1 MENAL
6 GMSKIRIYELAKELG
21 VDNRVVLMRAQE
33 MGMQGKSS
41 HSNSLDADEA
51 DQIRRSILRQAM
63 GPAKDSE
70 VLTTRVD
77 KQSGTTEAIV
87 ERRKGNVIRRRKA
100 SDDVVAAAATE
111 AAAPEAEPLAEIG
124 ADLFMTP
131 EEVVVEEPAPEVTAA
146 VEVEP
151 GMPVEEEPPVPVEAP
166 VTPVAPVA
174 AVTPAPKA
182 TAAPAAAATKPI
194 GPKILG
200 RIELPQKKAPKAEK
214 TWGGSAAP
222 VAVASAEPEDEDDW
236 KKKAKKKTKLREIS
250 RLDLIDY
257 DGRGGGR
264 RGPKGGKKSEGRGDT
279 AQTELTTPRASKRVV
294 KMEEAITVGELA
306 RQMSLKS
313 GEIIAKLI
321 QLGIMAT
328 INQSVDQDTA
338 TIVAEEFG
346 FTVESTEFKE
356 SDIFEAE
363 PAEVA
368 TDMAPRP
375 PVVTVMGHVDHGKT
389 SLLDAIRSASVA
401 TREAGGITQ
410 HIGAYSVLLED
421 DKRITFIDTPGH
433 AAFTSMR
440 ARGAQV
446 TDIVILVVAADDGV
460 MPQTIEAINHAK
472 AAGVPIVVAVNKIDK
487 PDAQPDRVK
496 QQLTEHGLQP
506 EDWGGDTMFFH
517 VSALKKTGLREL
529 LEGVLLQAEV
539 KELRS
544 NPKRRA
550 RGTII
555 EARQDRGRGT
565 VATVLVQ
572 SGTLRLGDIFVSG
585 PESGRVRAMLDYNG
599 EPVEEAGPSMPVEIT
614 GLSGVPSAGDDLMV
628 VESESDAREIASNR
642 AAKKLAKEQ
651 RALATGPISL
661 EDFAKRAQNAAAAEL
676 NVILKADVHGSVEAV
691 VASLEKLSTEKVK
704 VRVLH
709 AAVGG
714 VNESDIQ
721 LAIASKAIVIG
732 FGVRGEPRA
741 LQDAENIGIQV
752 RFYRIIYELID
763 DVKKAMAG
771 LLAPIKQE
779 AHLGRVEVRE
789 TFMVPKIG
797 AIAGS
802 YVLEGVVKRG
812 AFVRL
817 LRDSRVIHEGKMSS
831 LRRFKDDVRE
841 VQAGYECGIGI
852 EGYNDVKV
860 GDVVEVFEIKEIAA
874 TLE

>member
-1 MENAL
+1 
-6 GMSKIRIYELAKELG
+6 MSKMRIYELAKELG
-21 VDNRVVLMRAQE
+21 VDNRVVLTRAQE
-33 MGMQGKSS
+33 LGMPGKNS

-51 DQIRRSILRQAM
+51 DQIRRSILRQAI

-70 VLTTRVD
+70 VVTTRVD
-77 KQSGTTEAIV
+77 KLSGATEAIV

-100 SDDVVAAAATE
+100 GEDVVAAAE
-111 AAAPEAEPLAEIG
+111 AAQAVEAEQQAVSPELQAAEDLFFKPAVEPDAAPTEQVEEILG
-124 ADLFMTP
+124 ADEPTPVESVPMTSSQ
-131 EEVVVEEPAPEVTAA
+131 EPAVAA
-146 VEVEP
+146 KAES
-151 GMPVEEEPPVPVEAP
+151 AP
-166 VTPVAPVA
+166 VTSAVAEVA
-174 AVTPAPKA
+174 KKT
-182 TAAPAAAATKPI
+182 I

-200 RIELPQKKAPKAEK
+200 RIELPQKKTPKIEK
-214 TWGGSAAP
+214 TWTAAAP
-222 VAVASAEPEDEDDW
+222 VRAAEPEEEDDW
-236 KKKAKKKTKLREIS
+236 QKKAKKKTKRREIS
-250 RLDLIDY
+250 RIDLIDY

-264 RGPKGGKKSEGRGDT
+264 RGPRTRRGDEKGDGKA

-328 INQSVDQDTA
+328 INQMIDQDTA
-338 TIVAEEFG
+338 TLVAEEFG
-346 FTVESTEFKE
+346 FTLESTEFKE
-356 SDIFEAE
+356 SEIFEAE
-363 PAEVA
+363 PAEDPA
-368 TDMAPRP
+368 DMALRP

-389 SLLDAIRSASVA
+389 SLLDSIRSASVA
-401 TREAGGITQ
+401 AREAGGITQ
-410 HIGAYSVLLED
+410 HIGAYSVTLGD
-421 DKRITFIDTPGH
+421 GRKITFIDTPGH

-460 MPQTIEAINHAK
+460 MPQTIEAVNHAK

-487 PDAQPDRVK
+487 HEAQPDRVK

-506 EDWGGDTMFFH
+506 EDWGGDTMYYH
-517 VSALKKTGLREL
+517 VSALKKTGISQL
-529 LEGVLLQAEV
+529 LEGVLLQAEM
-539 KELRS
+539 KELRA
-544 NPKRRA
+544 NPRRRA

-565 VATVLVQ
+565 VATILVQ

-585 PESGRVRAMLDYNG
+585 PESGRVRSMLDFNG
-599 EPVEEAGPSMPVEIT
+599 EAVEEAGPSMPVEIT

-628 VESESDAREIASNR
+628 VESEADAREIAANR

-661 EDFAKRAQNAAAAEL
+661 EEFAKRAQNAAAAEL

-691 VASLEKLSTEKVK
+691 ETSLNKLSTDKVK

-741 LQDAENIGIQV
+741 LQDAENIGVQV

-763 DVKKAMAG
+763 DVKQAMAG

-779 AHLGRVEVRE
+779 SHLGRVEVRE

-802 YVLEGVVKRG
+802 YVVEGVVKRG
-812 AFVRL
+812 ANVRL

-852 EGYNDVKV
+852 ENYNDVKV
-860 GDVVEVFEIKEIAA
+860 GDVVEVYEIKEIAA

>member
-1 MENAL
+1 
-6 GMSKIRIYELAKELG
+6 MSKMRIYELAKELG
-21 VDNRVVLMRAQE
+21 VDNRVVLTRAQE
-33 MGMQGKSS
+33 LGMPGKNS

-51 DQIRRSILRQAM
+51 DQIRRSILRQAI

-70 VLTTRVD
+70 VVTTRVD
-77 KQSGTTEAIV
+77 KVSGATEAIV

-100 SDDVVAAAATE
+100 GEDVVAAVEATQSVEAEQQAVSPELQAAE
-111 AAAPEAEPLAEIG
+111 DLFVKPAAEPDAAAPT
-124 ADLFMTP
+124 DQ
-131 EEVVVEEPAPEVTAA
+131 VEETPGAGEPMPLDTVPMTISQEPAVAA
-146 VEVEP
+146 KAES
-151 GMPVEEEPPVPVEAP
+151 
-166 VTPVAPVA
+166 APVA
-174 AVTPAPKA
+174 SAVTEVAKK
-182 TAAPAAAATKPI
+182 TI

-200 RIELPQKKAPKAEK
+200 RIELPQKKAPKIEK
-214 TWGGSAAP
+214 TWTATAP
-222 VAVASAEPEDEDDW
+222 VRAAEPEEEDDW
-236 KKKAKKKTKLREIS
+236 QKKAKKKTKRREIS
-250 RLDLIDY
+250 RIDLIDY

-264 RGPKGGKKSEGRGDT
+264 RGPRTRRGDEKGDGKS

-328 INQSVDQDTA
+328 INQMVDQDTA
-338 TIVAEEFG
+338 TLVAEEFG

-356 SDIFEAE
+356 SEIFEAE
-363 PAEVA
+363 PAEDP
-368 TDMAPRP
+368 TDLALRP

-389 SLLDAIRSASVA
+389 SLLDSIRSASVA
-401 TREAGGITQ
+401 AREAGGITQ
-410 HIGAYSVLLED
+410 HIGAYSVTLGD
-421 DKRITFIDTPGH
+421 GRKITFIDTPGH

-460 MPQTIEAINHAK
+460 MPQTIEAVNHAK

-487 PDAQPDRVK
+487 QDAQPDRVK

-506 EDWGGDTMFFH
+506 EDWGGDTMYYH
-517 VSALKKTGLREL
+517 VSALKKTGISEL
-529 LEGVLLQAEV
+529 LEGVLLQAEM
-539 KELRS
+539 KELRA
-544 NPKRRA
+544 NPQRRA

-585 PESGRVRAMLDYNG
+585 PESGRVRSMLDFNG
-599 EPVEEAGPSMPVEIT
+599 DSVEEAGPSMPVEIT

-628 VESESDAREIASNR
+628 VESEADAREIAANR

-661 EDFAKRAQNAAAAEL
+661 EEFARRAQNAAAAEL

-691 VASLEKLSTEKVK
+691 EASLDKLSTDKVK

-741 LQDAENIGIQV
+741 LQDAENIGVQV

-763 DVKKAMAG
+763 DVKQAMAG

-779 AHLGRVEVRE
+779 SHLGRVEVRE

-802 YVLEGVVKRG
+802 YVVEGVVKRG
-812 AFVRL
+812 ANVRL

-852 EGYNDVKV
+852 ENYNDVKV
-860 GDVVEVFEIKEIAA
+860 GDVVEVYEIKEIAA

>member
-1 MENAL
+1 
-6 GMSKIRIYELAKELG
+6 
-21 VDNRVVLMRAQE
+21 
-33 MGMQGKSS
+33 
-41 HSNSLDADEA
+41 
-51 DQIRRSILRQAM
+51 
-63 GPAKDSE
+63 
-70 VLTTRVD
+70 
-77 KQSGTTEAIV
+77 
-87 ERRKGNVIRRRKA
+87 
-100 SDDVVAAAATE
+100 
-111 AAAPEAEPLAEIG
+111 
-124 ADLFMTP
+124 
-131 EEVVVEEPAPEVTAA
+131 
-146 VEVEP
+146 
-151 GMPVEEEPPVPVEAP
+151 
-166 VTPVAPVA
+166 
-174 AVTPAPKA
+174 
-182 TAAPAAAATKPI
+182 
-194 GPKILG
+194 
-200 RIELPQKKAPKAEK
+200 
-214 TWGGSAAP
+214 
-222 VAVASAEPEDEDDW
+222 
-236 KKKAKKKTKLREIS
+236 
-250 RLDLIDY
+250 
-257 DGRGGGR
+257 
-264 RGPKGGKKSEGRGDT
+264 
-279 AQTELTTPRASKRVV
+279 
-294 KMEEAITVGELA
+294 
-306 RQMSLKS
+306 
-313 GEIIAKLI
+313 
-321 QLGIMAT
+321 
-328 INQSVDQDTA
+328 
-338 TIVAEEFG
+338 
-346 FTVESTEFKE
+346 
-356 SDIFEAE
+356 
-363 PAEVA
+363 
-368 TDMAPRP
+368 
-375 PVVTVMGHVDHGKT
+375 MGHVDHGKT
-389 SLLDAIRSASVA
+389 SLLDSIRSASVA
-401 TREAGGITQ
+401 AREAGGITQ
-410 HIGAYSVLLED
+410 HIGAYSVTLAD
-421 DKRITFIDTPGH
+421 GRKITFIDTPGH

-472 AAGVPIVVAVNKIDK
+472 AAGVPIVVAVNKVDK

-506 EDWGGDTMFFH
+506 EEWGGETMFFG
-517 VSALKKTGLREL
+517 VSALKKTGIAEL

-539 KELRS
+539 KELKS

-585 PESGRVRAMLDYNG
+585 PESGRIRSMLDFNG
-599 EPVEEAGPSMPVEIT
+599 AAVEEAGPSMPVEIT

-628 VESESDAREIASNR
+628 VESESDAREIAANR

-661 EDFAKRAQNAAAAEL
+661 EEFAKRAQNVAAAEL

-691 VASLEKLSTEKVK
+691 EASLEKLSTDKVK

-741 LQDAENIGIQV
+741 LQDAENIGVQV

-779 AHLGRVEVRE
+779 ARLGRVEVRE

-802 YVLEGVVKRG
+802 YVVEGVVKRG
-812 AFVRL
+812 ANVRL
-817 LRDSRVIHEGKMSS
+817 VRDSRVIHEGKMSS

-852 EGYNDVKV
+852 ENYNDVKV
-860 GDVVEVFEIKEIAA
+860 GDIFEVYEIKEIAA

>member
-1 MENAL
+1 M
-6 GMSKIRIYELAKELG
+6 RIYELAKELG

-33 MGMQGKSS
+33 LGMPGKTS

-63 GPAKDSE
+63 APAKDSE
-70 VLTTRVD
+70 VVTTRVD
-77 KQSGTTEAIV
+77 KLSGTTEAIV

-100 SDDVVAAAATE
+100 TDEVAGTADAGQVSELEAASVSPELQAAEDLFVRPAELPEAPVPAAEEEVPEVPEVEVVPVE
-111 AAAPEAEPLAEIG
+111 VAAPEAP
-124 ADLFMTP
+124 
-131 EEVVVEEPAPEVTAA
+131 PAPLEAPPIAPAKAA
-146 VEVEP
+146 PAKVA
-151 GMPVEEEPPVPVEAP
+151 EAP
-166 VTPVAPVA
+166 V
-174 AVTPAPKA
+174 AVV
-182 TAAPAAAATKPI
+182 ATKTI

-200 RIELPQKKAPKAEK
+200 RIELPQKKAPKLEK
-214 TWGGSAAP
+214 SWAPAAP
-222 VAVASAEPEDEDDW
+222 VAPTEGEDEEDW
-236 KKKAKKKTKLREIS
+236 KKKSKKKGKRREIS
-250 RLDLIDY
+250 RVDFLDY
-257 DGRGGGR
+257 DGHGGGR
-264 RGPKGGKKSEGRGDT
+264 RGPKSRKSGERGEDRSS
-279 AQTELTTPRASKRVV
+279 QTELTTPRASKRVV
-294 KMEEAITVGELA
+294 KMEEAISVGELA

-313 GEIIAKLI
+313 GEIIAKLM
-321 QLGIMAT
+321 QLGVMAT
-328 INQSVDQDTA
+328 INQMIDQDTA
-338 TIVAEEFG
+338 TIVAEDFG
-346 FTVESTEFKE
+346 FTLESTEFKE
-356 SDIFEAE
+356 GDIFGAE
-363 PAEVA
+363 PAEDPA
-368 TDMAPRP
+368 DMVPRP

-389 SLLDAIRSASVA
+389 SLLDSIRSASVA
-401 TREAGGITQ
+401 AREAGGITQ
-410 HIGAYSVLLED
+410 HIGAYSVTLAD
-421 DKRITFIDTPGH
+421 GRKITFIDTPGH

-472 AAGVPIVVAVNKIDK
+472 AAGVPIVVAVNKVDK

-506 EDWGGDTMFFH
+506 EEWGGETMFFG
-517 VSALKKTGLREL
+517 VSALKKTGIAEL

-539 KELRS
+539 KELKS

-585 PESGRVRAMLDYNG
+585 PESGRIRSMLDFNG
-599 EPVEEAGPSMPVEIT
+599 AAVEEAGPSMPVEIT

-628 VESESDAREIASNR
+628 VESESDAREIAANR

-661 EDFAKRAQNAAAAEL
+661 EEFAKRAQNVAAAEL

-691 VASLEKLSTEKVK
+691 EASLEKLSTDKVK

-741 LQDAENIGIQV
+741 LQDAENIGVQV

-779 AHLGRVEVRE
+779 ARLGRVEVRE

-802 YVLEGVVKRG
+802 YVVEGVVKRG
-812 AFVRL
+812 ANVRL
-817 LRDSRVIHEGKMSS
+817 VRDSRVIHEGKMSS

-852 EGYNDVKV
+852 ENYNDVKV
-860 GDVVEVFEIKEIAA
+860 GDIFEVYEIKEIAA

>member
-1 MENAL
+1 
-6 GMSKIRIYELAKELG
+6 
-21 VDNRVVLMRAQE
+21 
-33 MGMQGKSS
+33 
-41 HSNSLDADEA
+41 
-51 DQIRRSILRQAM
+51 
-63 GPAKDSE
+63 
-70 VLTTRVD
+70 
-77 KQSGTTEAIV
+77 
-87 ERRKGNVIRRRKA
+87 
-100 SDDVVAAAATE
+100 
-111 AAAPEAEPLAEIG
+111 
-124 ADLFMTP
+124 
-131 EEVVVEEPAPEVTAA
+131 
-146 VEVEP
+146 
-151 GMPVEEEPPVPVEAP
+151 
-166 VTPVAPVA
+166 
-174 AVTPAPKA
+174 
-182 TAAPAAAATKPI
+182 
-194 GPKILG
+194 
-200 RIELPQKKAPKAEK
+200 
-214 TWGGSAAP
+214 
-222 VAVASAEPEDEDDW
+222 
-236 KKKAKKKTKLREIS
+236 
-250 RLDLIDY
+250 
-257 DGRGGGR
+257 
-264 RGPKGGKKSEGRGDT
+264 
-279 AQTELTTPRASKRVV
+279 
-294 KMEEAITVGELA
+294 
-306 RQMSLKS
+306 
-313 GEIIAKLI
+313 
-321 QLGIMAT
+321 
-328 INQSVDQDTA
+328 
-338 TIVAEEFG
+338 
-346 FTVESTEFKE
+346 
-356 SDIFEAE
+356 
-363 PAEVA
+363 
-368 TDMAPRP
+368 
-375 PVVTVMGHVDHGKT
+375 
-389 SLLDAIRSASVA
+389 
-401 TREAGGITQ
+401 
-410 HIGAYSVLLED
+410 
-421 DKRITFIDTPGH
+421 
-433 AAFTSMR
+433 
-440 ARGAQV
+440 
-446 TDIVILVVAADDGV
+446 
-460 MPQTIEAINHAK
+460 
-472 AAGVPIVVAVNKIDK
+472 
-487 PDAQPDRVK
+487 
-496 QQLTEHGLQP
+496 
-506 EDWGGDTMFFH
+506 
-517 VSALKKTGLREL
+517 
-529 LEGVLLQAEV
+529 
-539 KELRS
+539 
-544 NPKRRA
+544 
-550 RGTII
+550 
-555 EARQDRGRGT
+555 
-565 VATVLVQ
+565 
-572 SGTLRLGDIFVSG
+572 
-585 PESGRVRAMLDYNG
+585 MLDYNG

-732 FGVRGEPRA
+732 FGVRGVPRA